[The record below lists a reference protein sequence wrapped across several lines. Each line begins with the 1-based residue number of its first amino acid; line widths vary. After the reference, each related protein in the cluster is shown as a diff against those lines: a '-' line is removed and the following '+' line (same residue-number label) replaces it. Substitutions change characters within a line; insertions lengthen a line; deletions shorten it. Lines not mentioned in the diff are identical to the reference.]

1 VLFVTAALVAN
12 GCSRLA
18 SLAAPSPLWHKVLP
32 EWSPYVVLSSDDGA
46 LGGYR
51 DALTSLTGRGA
62 ISGVRIG
69 LSADG
74 SATPTVNLAAS
85 YGLDI
90 IGIVD
95 DSDLFA
101 QDVEGVFDRYRAAYP
116 LVKTFQIGNEI
127 TTFGGR
133 PMTID
138 QYVGVFG
145 RVYSHAV
152 GAYPDVTLVAQ
163 ATFGSGTIGSTDL
176 SAEAAAFTARRL
188 STSRVVLALNVY
200 SETALAAYA
209 TVMPDV
215 APGYRIWVTET
226 GVADPAS
233 QIMHVTLKYPQLRTL
248 LRAERIYWYAL
259 WAGDA
264 GGDSGFSLISGA
276 THPPIVPGPL
286 FHLLTDG

>member
-1 VLFVTAALVAN
+1 M
-12 GCSRLA
+12 
-18 SLAAPSPLWHKVLP
+18 
-32 EWSPYVVLSSDDGA
+32 VLSSDDGA

-90 IGIVD
+90 HRHRGRLRPVRPGCRRC
-95 DSDLFA
+95 
-101 QDVEGVFDRYRAAYP
+101 VDRYRAAYP

-152 GAYPDVTLVAQ
+152 GAYPDVTLVDKRR
-163 ATFGSGTIGSTDL
+163 SGRAPIGSTDL

-200 SETALAAYA
+200 SETALAASA

-233 QIMHVTLKYPQLRTL
+233 QNHARDLEVPATPDLAPRRT
-248 LRAERIYWYAL
+248 
-259 WAGDA
+259 
-264 GGDSGFSLISGA
+264 
-276 THPPIVPGPL
+276 
-286 FHLLTDG
+286 HLLVCALGGRRGRGQRFSVSSAARPIPRSCPVRSFIS